1 MKTIGKLLD
10 EKITVEGLFTIVLKT
25 KVQDGKYSFTT
36 QNNGNDTVKSPMG
49 LFGANEIPNDLK
61 AVDEAIVKF
70 YDLDTPL
77 EDGDH
82 RPAEAPVMAG
92 CESGVGFHGH
102 EPESPGD
109 EPTRD
114 RPDPDGEVEPPKQEE
129 PRRQRRV
136 RRERE

>member
-1 MKTIGKLLD
+1 M
-10 EKITVEGLFTIVLKT
+10 VLKT
-25 KVQDGKYSFTT
+25 KVQDGKYSFAT

-49 LFGANEIPNDLK
+49 LFSANEIPNDLK

-70 YDLDTPL
+70 YELDTPI

-82 RPAEAPVMAG
+82 RPSEAPVMAG
-92 CESGVGFHGH
+92 VERGGCEGGLEFHGH
-102 EPESPGD
+102 EPESAGD
-109 EPTRD
+109 EPTRG
-114 RPDPDGEVEPPKQEE
+114 RPDPNGEVEPPKQEE